1 MTETNT
7 DNLYCSKERRD
18 QLINS
23 FCDRVSQWQQGTMV
37 DIPLSHGSPLAGNAE
52 YRDYRDSWK
61 DLVCKVSC
69 QFQTQ
74 EEHNMYVFD
83 VTIVD
88 RESDEIVYDSK
99 VVAST
104 SEQAKMLAMA
114 DIMRESAP
122 VNGVIANYHFS
133 VAKIGEGYSK

>member
-1 MTETNT
+1 M
-7 DNLYCSKERRD
+7 
-18 QLINS
+18 
-23 FCDRVSQWQQGTMV
+23 
-37 DIPLSHGSPLAGNAE
+37 
-52 YRDYRDSWK
+52 WK
-61 DLVCKVSC
+61 ASY
-69 QFQTQ
+69 QFQTQEEHNMYVQTQ

-104 SEQAKMLAMA
+104 SEQAKLLAMA

-122 VNGVIANYHFS
+122 TNEVIANYHFS
-133 VAKIGEGYSK
+133 VVKIGEGYSK